1 MLAPLTFL
9 PAKAAFDAVRLLVW
23 RVNAAM
29 ASDSSE
35 RGPGLLELVPKV
47 GHSPLRSRNLA

>member
-1 MLAPLTFL
+1 VLAPSTFL